1 MASSSCPGA
10 LAPARRASSDQTELR
25 CLSGGLCPQRPWS
38 LCPQQP
44 EPWTWSQATL
54 SRSGQ
59 SIRGS
64 ILGPRHRGELW
75 RGSCRALWEAL
86 GPVTRAL
93 ARWALCTWA
102 GAQEAA
108 LGNKVVF
115 APLHAGCLAPAV
127 AFVQGS
133 APPVWWQQGLCL
145 GRHAVSKALAGTWR
159 LWPVP
164 RARARQQRPHGP
176 GQIPRAPPRP
186 HRHHPPQGLQEAFWK
201 TPGSHTACQA
211 LRGCYQSHILIF
223 KAMGTPT
230 AVGRSDFLR
239 RGTNQAA

>member
-59 SIRGS
+59 SVRGS

-75 RGSCRALWEAL
+75 GGSCRALWEAL

-108 LGNKVVF
+108 LGNKVIF

-164 RARARQQRPHGP
+164 RARARQQRPQGP
-176 GQIPRAPPRP
+176 TPPPPPSPSPGAAGSFLEGSGEP
-186 HRHHPPQGLQEAFWK
+186 HCLPGFEGLL
-201 TPGSHTACQA
+201 PVPYSHF
-211 LRGCYQSHILIF
+211 QSH
-223 KAMGTPT
+223 GDSDSRGQ
-230 AVGRSDFLR
+230 VGFPPKR
-239 RGTNQAA
+239 N